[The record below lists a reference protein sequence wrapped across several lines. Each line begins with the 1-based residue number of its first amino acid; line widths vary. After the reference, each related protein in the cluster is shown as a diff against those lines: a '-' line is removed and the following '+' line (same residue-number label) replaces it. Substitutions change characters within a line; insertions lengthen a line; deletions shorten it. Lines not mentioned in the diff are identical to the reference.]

1 MVRIFAPIF
10 SALALSSAVLAVP
23 MMQMRTEHSVSEPAP
38 AMASSTSSA
47 LMHDATSTSA
57 ANAHATT
64 STMAQEASSTS
75 AAMGHEATTTSAA
88 MGHQTTPAAAPV
100 MTTSTSSAAQ
110 TTASPSY
117 GSGYANW
124 GTDLNSCVQMCQAKF
139 GGGLSSASPPPSTT
153 TAPPAAGTGATH
165 TVIVAPTKGVLRY
178 VPFAVNASV
187 GDTVRFMWG
196 AGPHTVTKS
205 SALTVCNKSADA
217 TSFAS
222 GQQNASFVFDQVVNN
237 TEPTFFFCAVPN
249 HCQKGMF
256 GIINPPSAP
265 AGAATSVG
273 AMMST
278 WTSQNPDLAK
288 MQTAVDAMTINTP
301 AYNWASNLDVS
312 SIPTEAHESLLHNVF
327 YTRMFYAANTGAEQG
342 ASRPDGQ
349 PISIPNDVSALLTGT
364 AGNPAGASGA
374 PAGTAPT
381 GTPTSAPANST
392 PQPSP
397 SVNGAGS
404 VAASSALIAI
414 AAIFSSLFLL

>member
-23 MMQMRTEHSVSEPAP
+23 MMGMSSEPSVSEPAP
-38 AMASSTSSA
+38 VVASSSSSS
-47 LMHDATSTSA
+47 LMHDATSTSS
-57 ANAHATT
+57 ANAHVSTT
-64 STMAQEASSTS
+64 TMAHEATSTS
-75 AAMGHEATTTSAA
+75 AAMGHETTTSAA
-88 MGHQTTPAAAPV
+88 MGHET
-100 MTTSTSSAAQ
+100 TTSTSSAPAH
-110 TTASPSY
+110 TTAAPSY

-139 GGGLSSASPPPSTT
+139 GGGLSSASAPPPTTT
-153 TAPPAAGTGATH
+153 TAAPVAGTGATH

-217 TSFAS
+217 STFAS

-265 AGAATSVG
+265 AGSATSVG

-288 MQTAVDAMTINTP
+288 MQTAVDAMAINTP
-301 AYNWASNLDVS
+301 AYNWASNMDVS
-312 SIPTEAHESLLHNVF
+312 SIPTEAHQSLVENVF
-327 YTRMFYAANTGAEQG
+327 YTRMFYAMNTGADQG

-349 PISIPNDVSALLTGT
+349 PISIPNDVNTLLTGT
-364 AGNPAGASGA
+364 AGNPGGANGA
-374 PAGTAPT
+374 PAGATPS
-381 GTPTSAPANST
+381 GTPVSAPVNST
-392 PQPSP
+392 PSPQPSA
-397 SVNGAGS
+397 NGAGS
-404 VAASSALIAI
+404 VAASSALIA
-414 AAIFSSLFLL
+414 AFAILSSLFLL

>member
-23 MMQMRTEHSVSEPAP
+23 MMGKRTEHSVSEPMP
-38 AMASSTSSA
+38 AVASSTSSA
-47 LMHDATSTSA
+47 MMHDATSTSA

-64 STMAQEASSTS
+64 STS
-75 AAMGHEATTTSAA
+75 AAMGQETTT
-88 MGHQTTPAAAPV
+88 AAAHD
-100 MTTSTSSAAQ
+100 MTTSTSSAAAH

-117 GSGYANW
+117 GSGSSNW

-139 GGGLSSASPPPSTT
+139 GGGLSSASAPPPSTT
-153 TAPPAAGTGATH
+153 TAAPAAGTGATH

-217 TSFAS
+217 STFAS

-265 AGAATSVG
+265 AGSATSVG

-288 MQTAVDAMTINTP
+288 MQTAVDSMTINTP

-312 SIPTEAHESLLHNVF
+312 SIPTEAHESLVQNVF
-327 YTRMFYAANTGAEQG
+327 YTRMFYAANAGAEQG
-342 ASRPDGQ
+342 ASLPDGK
-349 PISIPNDVSALLTGT
+349 PISIPNDVSTLLTGT

-374 PAGTAPT
+374 PAGGVPS

-392 PQPSP
+392 PQPSA
-397 SVNGAGS
+397 NGAGS
-404 VAASSALIAI
+404 VAASSALIAVV
-414 AAIFSSLFLL
+414 AIFSSLFLL

>member
-1 MVRIFAPIF
+1 MVQIFAPIF
-10 SALALSSAVLAVP
+10 SALVLSSAILAAP
-23 MMQMRTEHSVSEPAP
+23 MAGNSEPSVSEPAP
-38 AMASSTSSA
+38 VMASSSSSA
-47 LMHDATSTSA
+47 MMHDATSTST
-57 ANAHATT
+57 ANAHVMT
-64 STMAQEASSTS
+64 STS
-75 AAMGHEATTTSAA
+75 AASGHEMTTTAAGHATTTTAA
-88 MGHQTTPAAAPV
+88 MHE
-100 MTTSTSSAAQ
+100 TTSTSSAAAH
-110 TTASPSY
+110 TTAAPSY

-139 GGGLSSASPPPSTT
+139 GGGMSSVSAPPPSTT
-153 TAPPAAGTGATH
+153 TAAPPAAGTGATH

-217 TSFAS
+217 SSFAS

-237 TEPTFFFCAVPN
+237 TEPTFFFCAVPS

-265 AGAATSVG
+265 AGSASSVG

-278 WTSQNPDLAK
+278 WTSQNPNLAK
-288 MQTAVDAMTINTP
+288 MQSAVDSMTINTP

-312 SIPTEAHESLLHNVF
+312 SIPTEAHQSLVENVF
-327 YTRMFYAANTGAEQG
+327 YTRMFYAANTGADQG

-349 PISIPNDVSALLTGT
+349 PISIPNDVNTLLTGT
-364 AGNPAGASGA
+364 AGNPAGAVNA
-374 PAGTAPT
+374 PAGSAPS

-392 PQPSP
+392 PQPTA
-397 SVNGAGS
+397 NGAGT
-404 VAASSALIAI
+404 VVASSAFIAV
-414 AAIFSSLFLL
+414 AVVFSSMFLF

>member
-1 MVRIFAPIF
+1 MVRVFAPIF
-10 SALALSSAVLAVP
+10 SALALSSAVLAIP
-23 MMQMRTEHSVSEPAP
+23 MGMGMSSEPSVSEPAP
-38 AMASSTSSA
+38 ALASTTSSA
-47 LMHDATSTSA
+47 MMHDATSTSA
-57 ANAHATT
+57 ANAHAS
-64 STMAQEASSTS
+64 STMAQEATSTS
-75 AAMGHEATTTSAA
+75 AAMGHQATTTSTAMGHEMTTTSAA
-88 MGHQTTPAAAPV
+88 MGHE
-100 MTTSTSSAAQ
+100 TTSTSSAAAH
-110 TTASPSY
+110 TTAAPSY

-139 GGGLSSASPPPSTT
+139 GGGLSSAPPSTT
-153 TAPPAAGTGATH
+153 TAAPAAGTGATH

-312 SIPTEAHESLLHNVF
+312 SIPTEAHESLVQNVF
-327 YTRMFYAANTGAEQG
+327 YTRMFYAANTGADQG

-349 PISIPNDVSALLTGT
+349 PISIPNDVSTLLTGT
-364 AGNPAGASGA
+364 AGNPAGASGV
-374 PAGTAPT
+374 PAGGVPS

-392 PQPSP
+392 PQPSA
-397 SVNGAGS
+397 NGAGS
-404 VAASSALIAI
+404 IVASSALMAV

>member
-23 MMQMRTEHSVSEPAP
+23 MVGRSSEPSVSEPA
-38 AMASSTSSA
+38 AVVSSSSSA
-47 LMHDATSTSA
+47 MMHDATSTSA
-57 ANAHATT
+57 ANAHAST
-64 STMAQEASSTS
+64 STMAHEATST

-88 MGHQTTPAAAPV
+88 MGHQTTTAAGHE
-100 MTTSTSSAAQ
+100 MTASASSAAAT
-110 TTASPSY
+110 TTASPQY

-139 GGGLSSASPPPSTT
+139 GGGLSSASAPPPSTT
-153 TAPPAAGTGATH
+153 TGAPAAGTGATH

-217 TSFAS
+217 STFAS

-265 AGAATSVG
+265 AGSATSVG

-278 WTSQNPDLAK
+278 WTSQSPDLAK

-312 SIPTEAHESLLHNVF
+312 SIPTEAHQSLVENVF

-342 ASRPDGQ
+342 ASRPDNQ
-349 PISIPNDVSALLTGT
+349 PISIPSDVSNLLTNT
-364 AGNPAGASGA
+364 AGNPNGASGV
-374 PAGTAPT
+374 PAGAAPS

-392 PQPSP
+392 PQPSA
-397 SVNGAGS
+397 NGAGS
-404 VAASSALIAI
+404 VVASSALIAV

>member
-10 SALALSSAVLAVP
+10 SAFVLSSAVLAVP
-23 MMQMRTEHSVSEPAP
+23 MVGRSSEPAVSEPAP
-38 AMASSTSSA
+38 AVVSSTSSA
-47 LMHDATSTSA
+47 MMHDATSTSA
-57 ANAHATT
+57 ANAHATSSTVAHDAT
-64 STMAQEASSTS
+64 STP
-75 AAMGHEATTTSAA
+75 AAGHEATTTSAA
-88 MGHQTTPAAAPV
+88 MGHETTTAAVHDTTTTAAAH
-100 MTTSTSSAAQ
+100 
-110 TTASPSY
+110 TTAAPSY

-139 GGGLSSASPPPSTT
+139 GGGLSSGTAPPPTTT
-153 TAPPAAGTGATH
+153 TAAPAAGTGATH

-205 SALTVCNKSADA
+205 SALTVCNKSAEA
-217 TSFAS
+217 SAFAS
-222 GQQNASFVFDQVVNN
+222 GQQNASFVFDQVVNT
-237 TEPTFFFCAVPN
+237 TEPTFFFCAVPS

-265 AGAATSVG
+265 AGAASSVG

-278 WTSQNPDLAK
+278 WTSQNPNLAK

-312 SIPTEAHESLLHNVF
+312 TIPTEAHQSVVENVF
-327 YTRMFYAANTGAEQG
+327 YTRMFYAANTGADQG

-349 PISIPNDVSALLTGT
+349 PISIPGDVSTLLTGT

-374 PAGTAPT
+374 PAGAAPS
-381 GTPTSAPANST
+381 GTPTSAPVNST
-392 PQPSP
+392 PQPSA
-397 SVNGAGS
+397 NGAGS
-404 VAASSALIAI
+404 VAASSALIAL
-414 AAIFSSLFLL
+414 AAVLSSLYLL

>member
-23 MMQMRTEHSVSEPAP
+23 MGMSSEPSVSEPAP
-38 AMASSTSSA
+38 AMASSSSSA
-47 LMHDATSTSA
+47 VMHDATSTSA

-64 STMAQEASSTS
+64 STVAHEATSTT
-75 AAMGHEATTTSAA
+75 AMGHEATTTSAA
-88 MGHQTTPAAAPV
+88 MGHQTTTAAA
-100 MTTSTSSAAQ
+100 T
-110 TTASPSY
+110 TTASPQY

-139 GGGLSSASPPPSTT
+139 GGGMSSASAPPPSTT
-153 TAPPAAGTGATH
+153 TAAPAAGTGATH

-217 TSFAS
+217 SSFAS

-237 TEPTFFFCAVPN
+237 TDPTFFYCAVPN

-265 AGAATSVG
+265 AGSATSVG

-312 SIPTEAHESLLHNVF
+312 SIPTEAHQSLVENVF
-327 YTRMFYAANTGAEQG
+327 YSRMFYAANTGAEQG

-349 PISIPNDVSALLTGT
+349 PISIPNDVNTLLTGT
-364 AGNPAGASGA
+364 AGNPGGASGV
-374 PAGTAPT
+374 PAGAVPS
-381 GTPTSAPANST
+381 GTPTSAPANAS
-392 PQPSP
+392 PQPTA
-397 SVNGAGS
+397 NGAGS
-404 VAASSALIAI
+404 VVASSALIAV